1 MGYEKLLNGVL
12 MEPAN
17 GRKDRQGIRMTHHKL
32 KDDEELKG
40 LGMELGVHTE
50 NCLHVVAYC
59 YA

>member
-1 MGYEKLLNGVL
+1 MKLLNDVL
-12 MEPAN
+12 MEPEN
-17 GRKDRQGIRMTHHKL
+17 GRKDRQGIRMTHRKL

>member
-12 MEPAN
+12 MEPVSE
-17 GRKDRQGIRMTHHKL
+17 RKDRQGIRMTHRKL
-32 KDDEELKG
+32 KDDEELKD
-40 LGMELGVHTE
+40 LGMELGVHME

>member
-1 MGYEKLLNGVL
+1 MKLLNDVL
-12 MEPAN
+12 MEPEN
-17 GRKDRQGIRMTHHKL
+17 GRKDRQEIRMTHRKL